1 MAMGTRKKRQRQES
15 LWYGGE
21 LAAAPGHPFYTRLNE
36 VLEAAGFDPFCET
49 QCAKFYHQKLGRPS
63 LPPGQYF
70 RVMMIGFFEG
80 LDSERGI
87 AWRLADSLTLRQFLS
102 IGLDESTPDHVTISR
117 TRRLI
122 DAETHQ
128 RIFSWVLEQLAVS
141 GLIKG
146 KTIGVDSTTLEANA
160 AMKSIVRRDTGESY
174 MAYLK
179 RLAEAEGIEAQD
191 AAALLRM
198 DRKRKKKTSN
208 EEWKNPIDEEA
219 EITKL
224 KDGRTALAY
233 KAENAV
239 DMETGAIVAVTTH
252 GGAAADTATVTET
265 VIEAGVAVAELMEV
279 EPAEGQSGV
288 HPEGVQEVV
297 ADKGYHSNDVLVE
310 LAELEV
316 RSYIA
321 EPDRGPRNWDGR
333 QIEKQ
338 AVYGNRRR
346 IQGPRG
352 KRLQRQR
359 GERIERNFAHQFDT
373 GGLDRLYVR
382 GLDNVHKKL
391 LIQAAAC
398 NLALLMRSIYGS
410 GKPRAAHEGVIE
422 LVFALLALM
431 KPLDALWVP
440 QSANLGNCDRP
451 LCPLKY
457 PPDSWQTTKNGQF
470 RHGLLSFSYDSEH
483 AELPILLIQNLI
495 TKIPIPIPIPPITP
509 LNPPLGLVPPI
520 PKNVRWIDM
529 TAKLSPIQAVMIGL
543 AKAARSADAV
553 SATGT
558 ASA

>member
-1 MAMGTRKKRQRQES
+1 MAMGTRKKRQRQEG

-21 LAAAPGHPFYTRLNE
+21 LPKAPGHPFYKRLNE
-36 VLEAAGFDPFCET
+36 VLDAAKFDPFCET
-49 QCAKFYHQKLGRPS
+49 SCASFYHQKLGRPS

-70 RVMMIGFFEG
+70 RIMLIGFFEG

-102 IGLDESTPDHVTISR
+102 IGLDEKTPDHVTLSR

-128 RIFSWVLEQLAVS
+128 RIFSFVLERLAKA

-179 RLAEAEGIEAQD
+179 RLAEAEGIDAKD

-208 EEWKNPIDEEA
+208 EDWKSPSDEEA
-219 EITKL
+219 ESTKL

-252 GGAAADTATVTET
+252 GGAAADTTTVQGT
-265 VIEAGVAVAELMEV
+265 VIDAAIAVADLI
-279 EPAEGQSGV
+279 AEKTPESEYEV
-288 HPEGVQEVV
+288 HPNGVQEVV
-297 ADKGYHSNDVLVE
+297 ADKGYHSNEVALG
-310 LAELEV
+310 LAEMEV
-316 RSYIA
+316 RTYIS
-321 EPDRGPRNWDGR
+321 EPDRGPRNWNGKAA
-333 QIEKQ
+333 EKA

-346 IQGPRG
+346 IQGDRG
-352 KRLQRQR
+352 KGLQRQR

-382 GLDNVHKKL
+382 GKENVHKKF

-398 NLALLMRSIYGS
+398 NLALLMRSTHGS
-410 GKPRAAHEGVIE
+410 GKPRAAHDRVVDAILTILAVINAIE
-422 LVFALLALM
+422 VHFT
-431 KPLDALWVP
+431 PW
-440 QSANLGNCDRP
+440 SANSHGMVRV
-451 LCPLKY
+451 
-457 PPDSWQTTKNGQF
+457 F
-470 RHGLLSFSYDSEH
+470 RGSERRHQLFSP
-483 AELPILLIQNLI
+483 AR
-495 TKIPIPIPIPPITP
+495 K
-509 LNPPLGLVPPI
+509 
-520 PKNVRWIDM
+520 RWF
-529 TAKLSPIQAVMIGL
+529 
-543 AKAARSADAV
+543 
-553 SATGT
+553 
-558 ASA
+558 

>member
-1 MAMGTRKKRQRQES
+1 MAMGTRKMRERQPD

-21 LAAAPGHPFYTRLNE
+21 LPTAPGHPFYKRLNE
-36 VLEAAGFDPFCET
+36 VLDNAQFDPFCET
-49 QCAKFYHQKLGRPS
+49 SCADFYHQKLGRPS

-70 RVMMIGFFEG
+70 RIMMIGFFEG

-102 IGLDESTPDHVTISR
+102 IALDEKTPDHVTISR

-128 RIFSWVLEQLAVS
+128 QTFTWVLERLAQA

-179 RLAEAEGIEAQD
+179 RLAEAEGIETKD

-208 EEWKNPIDEEA
+208 EDWQSPVDTDA

-239 DMETGAIVAVTTH
+239 DMATGAIVAVTTH
-252 GGAAADTATVTET
+252 SGAAADTTTVQET
-265 VIEAGVAVAELMEV
+265 VIEAGLAVADLI
-279 EPAEGQSGV
+279 AEKTPEGKFDV
-288 HPEGVQEVV
+288 HPEGVEEVV
-297 ADKGYHSNDVLVE
+297 ADKGYHSNDVMVG
-310 LAELEV
+310 LAEMEV
-316 RSYIA
+316 RSYVA
-321 EPDRGPRNWDGR
+321 EPDRGPRNWEGKTA
-333 QIEKQ
+333 EKE

-346 IQGPRG
+346 ITGDRG

-382 GLDNVHKKL
+382 GLENVHKKF

-398 NLALLMRSIYGS
+398 NLALLLRSTYGS
-410 GKPRAAHEGVIE
+410 GKPRAAH
-422 LVFALLALM
+422 
-431 KPLDALWVP
+431 
-440 QSANLGNCDRP
+440 DRA
-451 LCPLKY
+451 
-457 PPDSWQTTKNGQF
+457 
-470 RHGLLSFSYDSEH
+470 
-483 AELPILLIQNLI
+483 AEVLLIILAVIKLLKTLLRQHWRSSAHS
-495 TKIPIPIPIPPITP
+495 TQFFDYQK
-509 LNPPLGLVPPI
+509 V
-520 PKNVRWIDM
+520 NV
-529 TAKLSPIQAVMIGL
+529 
-543 AKAARSADAV
+543 
-553 SATGT
+553 
-558 ASA
+558 

>member
-1 MAMGTRKKRQRQES
+1 MAMGTRKRRERQPE

-21 LAAAPGHPFYTRLNE
+21 LPTAPGHPFYKRLNE
-36 VLEAAGFDPFCET
+36 VLDNAQFDAFCET
-49 QCAKFYHQKLGRPS
+49 TCADFYHHKLGRPS

-70 RVMMIGFFEG
+70 RIMMIGFFEG

-102 IGLDESTPDHVTISR
+102 IALDEKTPDHVTVSR

-128 RIFSWVLEQLAVS
+128 HIFTWILARLAQA

-179 RLAEAEGIEAQD
+179 RLAEAEGIEAKD

-208 EEWKNPIDEEA
+208 EDWQSPVDGDA

-239 DMETGAIVAVTTH
+239 DMETGAIVAVTTYS
-252 GGAAADTATVTET
+252 GAAADTATVQET
-265 VIEAGVAVAELMEV
+265 VMEAGLAVADLI
-279 EPAEGQSGV
+279 AEETPKGKFQV
-288 HPEGVQEVV
+288 HPNGVEEVV
-297 ADKGYHSNDVLVE
+297 ADKGYHSNDVMVG
-310 LAELEV
+310 LAEMEV
-316 RSYIA
+316 RSYLA
-321 EPDRGPRNWDGR
+321 EPDRGSRNWDGKKA
-333 QIEKQ
+333 EKE

-346 IQGPRG
+346 ITGDRG

-382 GLDNVHKKL
+382 GLENVHKKF

-398 NLALLMRSIYGS
+398 NLALLMRSLYGS
-410 GKPRAAHEGVIE
+410 GKPRAAHDRAAGAISMILVVLKAVEDNLSTVMTFFDSFDSVFRLLEG
-422 LVFALLALM
+422 
-431 KPLDALWVP
+431 
-440 QSANLGNCDRP
+440 Q
-451 LCPLKY
+451 CP
-457 PPDSWQTTKNGQF
+457 
-470 RHGLLSFSYDSEH
+470 
-483 AELPILLIQNLI
+483 
-495 TKIPIPIPIPPITP
+495 
-509 LNPPLGLVPPI
+509 V
-520 PKNVRWIDM
+520 
-529 TAKLSPIQAVMIGL
+529 LSPVENQGI
-543 AKAARSADAV
+543 
-553 SATGT
+553 
-558 ASA
+558 